1 MFKKR
6 AAPTTKNVRPKSN
19 DNDDEEDTTVVYKP
33 ITETSKRK
41 AVNEDDPESGSSS
54 SSSNAI
60 AAAVTHVFESTRELV
75 AQQYAGDATS
85 TTIVDNEAV
94 AVGHKHT
101 GYVISLILYLL
112 ISNAFDSYT
121 LLNIFVTDLVR

>member
-6 AAPTTKNVRPKSN
+6 SAPTTKNVRPKAN
-19 DNDDEEDTTVVYKP
+19 DNDDDEEDTTVVYKP
-33 ITETSKRK
+33 VTETSKRK
-41 AVNEDDPESGSSS
+41 AVNEDDPESSSS
-54 SSSNAI
+54 SSSSSSSTTI

-85 TTIVDNEAV
+85 TTIVDNEAI

-101 GYVISLILYLL
+101 GYVSLLSSCSPY
-112 ISNAFDSYT
+112 SY
-121 LLNIFVTDLVR
+121 

>member
-6 AAPTTKNVRPKSN
+6 TAPTTKNVRPKAN
-19 DNDDEEDTTVVYKP
+19 DDNDDEEDTTVVYKP
-33 ITETSKRK
+33 VTETSKRK
-41 AVNEDDPESGSSS
+41 AVNEDDPESSSG

-75 AQQYAGDATS
+75 AHQYAGDATS
-85 TTIVDNEAV
+85 TTIVDNEAK

-101 GYVISLILYLL
+101 GYVFSFHLISLFRL
-112 ISNAFDSYT
+112 ISHMFDSYVM
-121 LLNIFVTDLVR
+121 IDSVQ